1 MSVSILRD
9 FLVRLCSI
17 VTILIYLL
25 IAALLVGATIVG
37 AMEAIALL
45 EVAILTP
52 SQETLTAALQSIL
65 LIIVIATLI
74 DMVRSYVTY
83 GRVLVRPILIAGITT
98 MVRRLL
104 VSTTTFLD
112 VIGVTI
118 VILGLTVAMV
128 YLGREDR
135 TITRLLNASH
145 NTTNG
150 HNNTEHI
157 DTEALENEA
166 VNVAESDN
174 YEKAC
179 DAIEATKEKKEFRL
193 FRGRT

>member
-1 MSVSILRD
+1 MPTVADLRD
-9 FLVRLCSI
+9 FLVKGCSL

-25 IAALLVGATIVG
+25 IAGLLVAAAVVG
-37 AMEAIALL
+37 AIESIQLL
-45 EVAILTP
+45 KAAAAMPT
-52 SQETLTAALQSIL
+52 QETLTAALQSIL

-104 VSTTTFLD
+104 VASPSFLD
-112 VIGVTI
+112 VIGITI

-135 TITRLLNASH
+135 TVTKFLS
-145 NTTNG
+145 G
-150 HNNTEHI
+150 
-157 DTEALENEA
+157 DKEAVENEA
-166 VNVAESDN
+166 AKTGEPDSAS
-174 YEKAC
+174 K
-179 DAIEATKEKKEFRL
+179 
-193 FRGRT
+193 